1 MREGHAPLH
10 FVSMART
17 MTLKASAAIFL
28 GMTLVLVFFYVMVSS
43 QQQRSASQ
51 YANAKA
57 ESISQS
63 LDVFNQTM
71 NLTAEN
77 AFSIFRRQ
85 FGAVL
90 ALEDESKGSLSN
102 YGTLINDNTT
112 EVDSFTSIFPGGN
125 AAVFVVQGEDFRRI
139 ATSVKKENGERAVG
153 TLLDRKSA
161 AYEALRNG
169 KKFVG
174 RVVLFGQPFITV
186 YMPVRDAADK
196 VVAVLYIG
204 LNISG
209 QEASMAAAVNKSQ
222 VFDSGGLYVI
232 NPGRVP
238 AEASLVFHPK
248 AAGKKLAEI
257 VPVDAADWLTRL
269 QGDDRRWLDKAP
281 AVLDPLR
288 AGKHFA
294 SVAKSEAT
302 GWLVVAEVPSD
313 EALADL
319 YRQMAWLSGVLALVM
334 VVMAIALSVT
344 IRRAVRPLQRISLNL
359 EAIGQGD
366 LSQPLLL
373 PDRKDEI
380 GVISRSVEFMRNSL
394 VGIVGNV
401 RQGTDTIATASSQ
414 IAAGN
419 QDLSSRTEQQ
429 ASSLEETAASM
440 EELTSTVKQNAD
452 NARQANQL
460 AVSASSVA
468 VKGGAVVSQVVQ
480 TMNAIN
486 TSSKK
491 IVDIIGVI
499 DGIAFQTNILAL
511 NAAVEAARAGEQGRG
526 FAVVAAEVRSLAQRS
541 AAAAKEIKTLIGDSV
556 DKVGEGSRQVAEA
569 GQTMDEIVG
578 SVKRVTDIMAEI
590 EAASREQTQ
599 GIEQIN
605 QAITQ
610 MDQVTQQNAALVE
623 EAAAAAASLQEQ
635 AQGLSQVVGV
645 FQLGSEQGN
654 RAASQPMA
662 VPQTT
667 PKQPSR
673 AKPAIA
679 APLRKPTAAIPAL
692 PVAGGDWETV

>member
-1 MREGHAPLH
+1 
-10 FVSMART
+10 MART
-17 MTLKASAAIFL
+17 MTIKASAAIFFGVAVML
-28 GMTLVLVFFYVMVSS
+28 ALFYAMVSS

-51 YANAKA
+51 YATAKA
-57 ESISQS
+57 ESIAYS
-63 LDVFNQTM
+63 LDVFDQTM
-71 NLTAEN
+71 TLTAEN
-77 AFSIFRRQ
+77 AFSVFRRQ

-90 ALEDESKGSLSN
+90 ALDDESKGLLSN
-102 YGTLINDNTT
+102 YGVAVNDNTT
-112 EVDSFTSIFPGGN
+112 EVDSFASIFPGGN
-125 AAVFVVQGEDFRRI
+125 ATVFVVQGEDFRRI
-139 ATSVKKENGERAVG
+139 ATSVKKEGGERAVG

-161 AYEALRNG
+161 AYELLRTG

-174 RVVLFGQPFITV
+174 RVMLFGRPFMTV
-186 YMPVRDAADK
+186 YMPVRDASDK
-196 VVAVLYIG
+196 VVAVFYIG
-204 LNISG
+204 LDVST
-209 QEASMAAAVNKSQ
+209 QEAAMGASVKKSQ
-222 VFDSGGLYVI
+222 IFDSGGLYVI
-232 NPGRVP
+232 NPGRAP
-238 AEASLVFHPK
+238 ADAALVFHPN

-257 VPVDAADWLTRL
+257 LPGNSADWLTRL
-269 QGDDRRWLDKAP
+269 QGDGGDWLDNAP

-288 AGKHFA
+288 TGKNFA
-294 SVAKSEAT
+294 SVVKSEAT
-302 GWLVVAEVPSD
+302 GWLVVAEVPAD

-319 YRQMAWLSGVLALVM
+319 YRQMTWLGGVLVLAVVVMMIALV
-334 VVMAIALSVT
+334 VT
-344 IRRAVRPLQRISLNL
+344 IRRTVLPLKRIGLQL

-366 LSQPLLL
+366 LSQPLLSK
-373 PDRKDEI
+373 RRDEI
-380 GVISRSVEFMRNSL
+380 GVIIRSVEFMRNSL
-394 VGIVGNV
+394 VGIVGQV

-460 AVSASSVA
+460 AVSATSVA
-468 VKGGAVVSQVVQ
+468 VRGSAVVSQVVG
-480 TMNAIN
+480 TMGAIN
-486 TSSKK
+486 TSSRK
-491 IVDIIGVI
+491 IVEIIGVI

-541 AAAAKEIKTLIGDSV
+541 AAAAKEIKILIDDSV
-556 DKVGEGSRQVAEA
+556 EKVSQGSHQVVEA
-569 GQTMDEIVG
+569 GRTMDEIVG
-578 SVKRVTDIMAEI
+578 SVKRVTDIMGEI

-635 AQGLSQVVGV
+635 AGGLSQVVSV
-645 FQLGSEQGN
+645 FRLDQHRQLSRAGSA
-654 RAASQPMA
+654 RCPAVSKLHAA
-662 VPQTT
+662 
-667 PKQPSR
+667 PKQPLH

-679 APLRKPTAAIPAL
+679 APQRQQLAS
-692 PVAGGDWETV
+692 AGAQAMARGNWEDF